1 MSDEAAVGFELGH
14 AHVAAGA
21 DRRYALAGTENE
33 DIAVED
39 VFFRDDGHSR
49 QDRVVT
55 AIQSGKGVAYLVH
68 LHFQAGQVLLVD
80 IAHAD
85 RTDDVLAGQEQADEH
100 GRAHIAQGDDMDAG
114 LPGQL
119 RCPVEGHGRGSDFS
133 GQIMYPFIQVLH
145 LLPVNVFPSNTPL
158 IASFR
163 IIVRHFSKNSG
174 LSPPSLPPQ
183 SAKARAPCSRGRF
196 SSISP
201 RVQG

>member
-1 MSDEAAVGFELGH
+1 MGNEAAVGFELGH

-21 DRRYALAGTENE
+21 DRRYALAGAENE

-55 AIQSGKGVAYLVH
+55 AIQAGKGVAYLVH

-100 GRAHIAQGDDMDAG
+100 GRTHIAQGDDMDAG

-119 RCPVEGHGRGSDFS
+119 RC
-133 GQIMYPFIQVLH
+133 L
-145 LLPVNVFPSNTPL
+145 
-158 IASFR
+158 
-163 IIVRHFSKNSG
+163 
-174 LSPPSLPPQ
+174 
-183 SAKARAPCSRGRF
+183 SRGMAEAPISPGRSCIHLFKFSISFPQRRRMSRSISFSMKRVGSMF
-196 SSISP
+196 SSNLTPTSISGI
-201 RVQG
+201 RG